1 MKTKTKM
8 EEEEIEKQVETTL
21 RESIQQELKGNTSP
35 QCAQALINSV

>member
-21 RESIQQELKGNTSP
+21 RESI
-35 QCAQALINSV
+35 